1 MGIFDSISVLYTYFF
16 PLVVHPHHK
25 LLQLLETPYQLTNVY
40 PQQLNLDE
48 PFVSSENSKL
58 SNMNNPK

>member
-25 LLQLLETPYQLTNVY
+25 LLQLLETPYQLTKIH
-40 PQQLNLDE
+40 PHHMNLDE
-48 PFVSSENSKL
+48 PFLSSYHQL